1 MKAPILR
8 GTVLALLL
16 LTAACGAPAATP
28 TAAPAAATAPPAAGT
43 GTAAPAATNTPAP
56 AATAGTAAHTPG
68 ALTRVVVAMGYI
80 PNVQFAPFYLAEDR
94 GYYAAEGL
102 AVEFK
107 YGQVNDL
114 LKVVST
120 GAIDFANVSGD
131 EMVPAVAQGIPVR
144 YVLTQYYRYPIAAAA
159 IGATVLKS
167 PADLKGQTIGIPGP
181 YGSTY
186 IGLRALL
193 QAANLQESDVH
204 EQSIG
209 FTQVAAV
216 LNHQV
221 PIAMVYSMNEPEQLR
236 ASGQQVS
243 LLQVADYE
251 NLAAVGLATS
261 LTKLQQDPA
270 QVRGFVRATLHG
282 ISDTVADP
290 DAAFASSLKR
300 MPELAAD
307 QQPLQRAVLTATLPF
322 MTPPAG
328 RKPGSS
334 DPQTW
339 QTTESFL
346 RSIGLS
352 SQAIDPTTLW
362 TNDYLP

>member
-1 MKAPILR
+1 MKAYILR
-8 GTVLALLL
+8 GSALALLL

-28 TAAPAAATAPPAAGT
+28 TVAPAAPTAPAPPSGATA
-43 GTAAPAATNTPAP
+43 TPAP
-56 AATAGTAAHTPG
+56 ATPTAATTPDTAAHTPG
-68 ALTRVVVAMGYI
+68 ALTHVVVAMGYI

-102 AVEFK
+102 SVEFK

-159 IGATVLKS
+159 IGTTVLKS

-243 LLQVADYE
+243 LLQVSDYK